1 MPTITEKIN
10 EIIDRRLGRGQ
21 WTGRGRLQQIERA
34 EAKMELIRQRIKEL
48 QDLLELIRHQQTE
61 QRGEYYAMLQKES
74 EMKEKLEA
82 VNTANVMEGI
92 TALEEELEVLK
103 KRFSRE
109 SVQIAMIGRERQG
122 KSTLIQSIT
131 NLGNDVIPAFDGSSC
146 TGAVSIIH
154 NYDGPFYVDLTFF
167 ERSELVTTI
176 NDKLKRYFPGQS
188 FRITSPEQIPSLAT
202 QIGDSARGD
211 ALKFKTDYIDHYT
224 DYCELIGHTPM
235 TLNEEAIV
243 AQYVAQYQLFT
254 EREQAPVG
262 YEVEETPTKDGKG
275 VQYKVLYFK
284 YLAVKSANIFT
295 RFEYRD
301 SGKLVLVDTI
311 GIGPKDDGSIRAQML
326 KVIREDCDG
335 AIDIFRPDSLGNCID
350 DKQHEIL
357 KAISLKFADRMV
369 DKWFVYVIN
378 EVREGDGRNMH
389 LTPQL
394 LKDAQALANGDETKF
409 AWATK
414 VCGKDQGEVI
424 QNLVIPQ
431 LNLITENLDDIDLSM
446 MKKAEAKS
454 LALYNE
460 YVMLCQSVRAVLSSS
475 FLSQGQP
482 IKDLEDL
489 FKKLTISSAMR
500 QLDDTKF
507 SMQDKPCEE
516 IAARLSEITEET
528 IFDALP
534 DLDEIIK
541 EVKDG
546 VLTPVEIFTKKIHEF
561 RNRIF
566 DFYEDVNIE
575 QLRPL
580 QEAVKMEMMELLYD
594 EGMLGK
600 IPLVGY
606 NASDGPSTEWLA
618 VLIKETADQKNYP
631 DIYDAL
637 HLILDYQ
644 ISIEGLIE
652 YNVAKS
658 VHLINPMYPEFY
670 TMPFIP
676 LPTNNVEDQANHIL
690 QEIFNRITHIQE
702 NMRKWTNDFAMIP
715 SHSFFARVRK
725 VREKLFLS
733 PEGFKQL
740 RYYYFANSS
749 SVWREEIKGKEM
761 VATAFGGWNDMCEQ
775 LSALMDKKNF
785 EI

>member
-10 EIIDRRLGRGQ
+10 EIIDRRIGRGQ

-34 EAKMELIRQRIKEL
+34 EAKMELIRQRVTVL
-48 QDLLELIRHQQTE
+48 QDLQGLIRHQQTE
-61 QRGEYYAMLQKES
+61 QRGEYFLMLQKES
-74 EMKEKLEA
+74 QIEEKLKA
-82 VNTANVMEGI
+82 VNPDNVI
-92 TALEEELEVLK
+92 TSLNALQEELDLLK

-146 TGAVSIIH
+146 TGAVSVIH
-154 NYDGPFYVDLTFF
+154 NYDGPFYADLTFF

-176 NDKLKRYFPGQS
+176 NDKLNRYFPGKGL
-188 FRITSPEQIPSLAT
+188 RITSPEQIPSLT
-202 QIGDSARGD
+202 VQIGNSASGD
-211 ALKFKTDYIDHYT
+211 ALKFKIDYIDHYE
-224 DYCELIGHTPM
+224 DYSYLIGHAPV
-235 TLNEEAIV
+235 TLNEENIV
-243 AQYVAQYQLFT
+243 AQYVAQYQLF
-254 EREQAPVG
+254 ENREQVPAG
-262 YEVEETPTKDGKG
+262 FEVVETPTKDGKAI
-275 VQYKVLYFK
+275 QYKALYFK

-295 RFEYRD
+295 RFEYPD

-311 GIGPKDDGSIRAQML
+311 GIGPKDDGSIRKQMM

-350 DKQHEIL
+350 DKQMDILEEI
-357 KAISLKFADRMV
+357 SDNFADRLV

-394 LKDAQALANGDETKF
+394 LKDAEALANGEKTQF
-409 AWATK
+409 AWAVK
-414 VCGKDQGEVI
+414 VCGREQGEVI

-446 MKKAEAKS
+446 MKKAEEKS

-475 FLSQGQP
+475 FINKGQP
-482 IKDLEDL
+482 IKDLQDL
-489 FKKLTISSAMR
+489 FDKLTLSSAIR
-500 QLDDTKF
+500 QLDDAK
-507 SMQDKPCEE
+507 SDMQNKPCED
-516 IAARLSEITEET
+516 IAQRLSDITEEA

-534 DLDEIIK
+534 ELDEIVK
-541 EVKDG
+541 DVKDG
-546 VLTPVEIFTKKIHEF
+546 VLTPVEIFTKQIHEF

-566 DFYEDVNIE
+566 DLYEDVNVE
-575 QLRPL
+575 QLHPM
-580 QEAVKMEMMELLYD
+580 QEAVKKELIELFYN

-600 IPLVGY
+600 IPLAGY
-606 NASDGPSTEWLA
+606 SASDGPSPKWLA
-618 VLIKETADQKNYP
+618 ALVEETVSQKEFP
-631 DIYDAL
+631 FVYDAM

-658 VHLINPMYPEFY
+658 VHLVNPMYPEFY
-670 TMPFIP
+670 TMPFTP
-676 LPTNNVEDQANHIL
+676 LPTNNVEEQANHIL
-690 QEIFNRITHIQE
+690 QELFNRVTHIQE
-702 NMRKWTNDFAMIP
+702 GMRKWTNDFAMIP
-715 SHSFFARVRK
+715 SHSFYARVHK
-725 VREKLFLS
+725 VRERLFLS
-733 PEGFKQL
+733 PEGYKQL
-740 RYYYFANSS
+740 RYYYFNNCSS
-749 SVWREEIKGKEM
+749 IWREEIQGKEM
-761 VATAFGGWNDMCEQ
+761 VANAFGGWNDMCEQ
-775 LSALMDKKNF
+775 LSALLDKKNF